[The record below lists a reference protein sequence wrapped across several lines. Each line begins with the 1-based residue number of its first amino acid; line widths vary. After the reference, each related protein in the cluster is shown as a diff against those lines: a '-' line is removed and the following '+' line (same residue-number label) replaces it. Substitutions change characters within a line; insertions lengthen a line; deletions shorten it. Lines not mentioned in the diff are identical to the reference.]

1 MAIEQETNKNN
12 SPAHKEF
19 ENLLNQDFKDRKLK
33 EDEIIKATITEI
45 TKNFVVVDCKAKMEG
60 MIPVEE
66 FKHGNELEKL
76 KVGSVIEVY
85 LERIE
90 SFKGEIVISR
100 EKAKRINAWKKM
112 EKVFETKEE
121 LTGYI
126 SGKVKG
132 GYIANVE
139 GLPCF
144 MPASQIDVR
153 PLKKIDHL
161 LNTPIQVIATRIDK
175 NRGNVCVSRRAVLEK
190 SKNKEISEVL
200 KNLKE
205 GDVVE
210 DAIVKATTDWGI
222 FLDIKGADALLHVS
236 DLSYGRVKKPS
247 ELVTIGQKIKVKI
260 TKIDEKTN
268 RVSASVKALT
278 EDPYA
283 NISKKYKVGETYEGI
298 CTKLMDYGVFVK
310 LEEGVEG
317 LIHNSE
323 LSWTNKNIQPSKVLS
338 ASQKISVKIVNIDID
353 AKRISLSYKETLE
366 NPWNDIKDSVR
377 KEVDVKIK
385 NITDKAIFA
394 ELDNGLTGMLHYKEI
409 SYEEN
414 ADDLKKFNKNDKIKV
429 KIIEIKDDKIRFSLR
444 ALGKDPMDWFSEN
457 NKKVNDIITTRIHE
471 VMKTGV
477 KVSID
482 KEKKLIVTI
491 KKNDLAKQSADAR
504 PEVFSPGNV
513 LDAKIT
519 ELDMESRK
527 IKLSVKAAQIDEEKS
542 LVAKFGAGA
551 TKSGATLK
559 GIFEK
564 ALGGKKKKQTKSKG
578 IRVWHLLSN
587 KQNRI
592 LLPSTKRMTNTT
604 SVPAR
609 LRSTPSRTTR

>member
-45 TKNFVVVDCKAKMEG
+45 TKNFIVVDCKAKMEG

-66 FKHGNELEKL
+66 FKHSNELEKL

-190 SKNKEISEVL
+190 SKNKEISKVL

-564 ALGGKKKKQTKSKG
+564 ALGGKKKKKEEK
-578 IRVWHLLSN
+578 
-587 KQNRI
+587 
-592 LLPSTKRMTNTT
+592 
-604 SVPAR
+604 
-609 LRSTPSRTTR
+609 